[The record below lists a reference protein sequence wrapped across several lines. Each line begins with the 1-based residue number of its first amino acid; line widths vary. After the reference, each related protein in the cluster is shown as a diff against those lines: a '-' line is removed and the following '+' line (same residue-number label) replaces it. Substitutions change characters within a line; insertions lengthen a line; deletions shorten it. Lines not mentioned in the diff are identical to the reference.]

1 MKKIPVDDWRKGV
14 FDIEP
19 KYYVYEWYNTDTNYV
34 FYVGKGSGDRVRAK
48 APTKR
53 NKYFVSYVNAHP
65 TDYRILKDGLTEK
78 EAFDLEE
85 KIISEKRCKGEC
97 CCNFDDGGGICAPHL
112 KGELN
117 PMYGKTH
124 SEQAVAKIR
133 EANRNGRN
141 AGCNNNQFGITS
153 RQRMSEEK
161 YTQWKKAHSKCPIP
175 KNLCGKKYSV
185 HVVKSQT
192 GEIVETFKTVKETIE
207 KFLSQFREF
216 DNTTDGSLRVFI
228 AKHNSPDNDYKGYYF
243 QGFFPNPDTAMPS
256 LPEEGSTTIES
267 VLKEKDF

>member
-1 MKKIPVDDWRKGV
+1 MKRIPVDDWHKGV
-14 FDIEP
+14 FDAER
-19 KYYVYEWYNTDTNYV
+19 KYYVYEWYNTDTGYV
-34 FYVGKGSGDRVRAK
+34 FYVGKGCGDRMKTK

-53 NKYFVSYVNAHP
+53 NNYFVSYVNAHS
-65 TDYRILKDGLTEK
+65 TDYRILKNGLTER

-85 KIISEKRCKGEC
+85 KIISEKRRKGEC

-133 EANRNGRN
+133 EANRNGHN
-141 AGCNNNQFGITS
+141 AGRNNNQFGITP

-161 YTQWKKAHSKCPIP
+161 YAQWRKAHSKCTIP

-185 HVVKSQT
+185 RVIESQT
-192 GEIVETFKTVKETIE
+192 GEVVEVFETVKETIE
-207 KFLSQFREF
+207 KFFSRFPEF
-216 DNTTDGSLRVFI
+216 ENTTDGSLRLFI
-228 AKHNSPDNDYKGYYF
+228 AKHNSPENDYKGYYF
-243 QGFFPNPDTAMPS
+243 QRFFSNSDTAMPS
-256 LPEEGSTTIES
+256 LFEEGSTTIES
-267 VLKEKDF
+267 VLEEKNF